1 MIFGLE
7 KKKLERLSS
16 RIAELAE
23 LNDESLIQLN
33 EIFKEYVQIVKKLHG
48 KEPNIF
54 ANIHRYGLAEL
65 KGYKEDFRKNADQQN
80 FDGFKNAIESSID
93 DSLAYMTDYLH
104 V

>member
-7 KKKLERLSS
+7 KKKLERLKN
-16 RIAELAE
+16 RIAELSE
-23 LNDESLIQLN
+23 LNEKTLTQLN
-33 EIFKEYVQIVKKLHG
+33 EIFKEYVQIVKKLHS

-65 KGYKEDFRKNADQQN
+65 KSHKDYIRKNADQEN
-80 FDGFKNAIESSID
+80 FDGFKYAIESSID
-93 DSLAYMTDYLH
+93 DSLLYMKDYLH